1 MNKTEIRKAINKE
14 FLTYVQTNHSDY
26 SIDET
31 EGDGTVNISN
41 DEQQNA
47 YDGID
52 YHKGRHELIILE
64 QFASSKTKRD
74 FEIMERY
81 LNDLVQ
87 NLSN

>member
-1 MNKTEIRKAINKE
+1 MTKTEIKKAINKE

>member
-1 MNKTEIRKAINKE
+1 MTKTEIKKAINKE

-64 QFASSKTKRD
+64 QFASYKTKRD

>member
-14 FLTYVQTNHSDY
+14 FLTYVQTNHSEY

-31 EGDGTVNISN
+31 EGDGTVSISN
-41 DEQQNA
+41 DEQRNS
-47 YDGID
+47 YDSID

-64 QFASSKTKRD
+64 QFASSKPKRD

>member
-1 MNKTEIRKAINKE
+1 MTKTEIKKAINKE
-14 FLTYVQTNHSDY
+14 FLTYIQTNHSEY

-31 EGDGTVNISN
+31 EGNGTVSISN

-47 YDGID
+47 YDAID

-74 FEIMERY
+74 FEIMEKY

>member
-1 MNKTEIRKAINKE
+1 MTKTEIRKAINKE

-31 EGDGTVNISN
+31 EGNGTVNISN
-41 DEQQNA
+41 DEQKNA
-47 YDGID
+47 YDAID
-52 YHKGRHELIILE
+52 YHKGRHELIVLE
-64 QFASSKTKRD
+64 QFASDKTKRD
-74 FEIMERY
+74 FEIMKRY

>member
-64 QFASSKTKRD
+64 QFASDKTKRD